1 MKLAL
6 LGVGNAGARIV
17 DEIVSF
23 EQTSGR
29 PCSYGN
35 RLVFNTNP
43 AVFDSLSSIRQDQEV
58 LIGDTFH
65 DVKGTGV
72 NGNVE
77 LGVSVAKEETN
88 EIHRALDSIEMYDLD
103 ATLMVTGLGG
113 GTGSGVGSVL
123 LDELQTVYEKPVYTL
138 GVLPAESEDDQ
149 RILNAARGIRTMVP
163 LADNVFPF
171 DNNTWFTDGAPH
183 EENFATA
190 NEELA
195 KRIVFLFGTGENKD
209 LAIPSN
215 CVDPSDIM
223 RTLDTGGVS
232 SIGYA
237 TTNLAA
243 DSGGLIAWLRSL
255 FSRRA
260 HPEDEEQ
267 LSDAEIVRRL
277 VRRAVTSEL
286 TLPCD
291 VSSAERTLILLSGPP
306 DSLSRKGFETARYW
320 VEQEADTVEV
330 LAGDEPDGRSKTMS
344 AIVLLSNVT
353 TVPVIKELQDSAVD
367 VLPLAAAEESR
378 AEAEFTYD

>member
-17 DEIVSF
+17 DQIVSF
-23 EQTSGR
+23 ERQAGR

-35 RLVFNTNP
+35 SLVINTNP
-43 AVFDSLSSIRQDQEV
+43 EVFDSLSSISRDQEV
-58 LIGDTFH
+58 LIGDTFSR
-65 DVKGTGV
+65 VKSAGV
-72 NGNVE
+72 NGDVE
-77 LGVSVAKEETN
+77 LGVSVAKEEKS
-88 EIHRALDSIEMYDLD
+88 ELHRALDEIEMYDLD
-103 ATLMVTGLGG
+103 ATLLVTGLGG

-138 GVLPAESEDDQ
+138 GVLPEPTAEDT

-163 LADNVFPF
+163 LADNVFLF
-171 DNNTWFTDGAPH
+171 DNSSWFAEDATT
-183 EENFATA
+183 EENYESA
-190 NEELA
+190 NAALA
-195 KRIVFLFGTGENKD
+195 KRIVFLFGTGEND
-209 LAIPSN
+209 ALALPAN

-237 TTNLAA
+237 TTDLGA
-243 DSGGLIAWLRSL
+243 SGGLLGWLRAL
-255 FSRRA
+255 FSRST
-260 HPEDEEQ
+260 DEEEEEI
-267 LSDAEIVRRL
+267 SDAEIVRRL

-291 VSSAERTLILLSGPP
+291 VSSAERTLILLSGPA

-330 LAGDEPDGRSKTMS
+330 LAGDEPDDRSRTLS
-344 AIVLLSNVT
+344 ALVLLSNVT
-353 TVPVIKELQDSAVD
+353 TVPVIEELQAAAVD
-367 VLPLAAAEESR
+367 ALPIES
-378 AEAEFTYD
+378 ADATPQEAEFTYE